1 VLLLNVS
8 SIDLVL
14 VLTSM
19 IHFVFQFFVVMEVH
33 SFSFLVKSD

>member
-14 VLTSM
+14 VLTS
-19 IHFVFQFFVVMEVH
+19 IVMEVH